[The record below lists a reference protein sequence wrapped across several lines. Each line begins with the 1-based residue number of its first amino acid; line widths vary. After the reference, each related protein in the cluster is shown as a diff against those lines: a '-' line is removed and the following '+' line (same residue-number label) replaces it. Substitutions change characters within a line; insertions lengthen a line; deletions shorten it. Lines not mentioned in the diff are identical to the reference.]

1 MKFPEILNMI
11 DLKEHQKVLSIPF
24 LIKTGLEGSVNQ
36 QPPKELHKLLVE
48 KSKEEAPMQD

>member
-11 DLKEHQKVLSIPF
+11 DIKEHQKVLSIPF